1 MRKREAQ
8 YFGISGFG
16 IPRLQ
21 KPNIKHKQFSE
32 MRKRESGS
40 RISGFRELG
49 LWGFRGFKYPNTA
62 YNNPQIKKTIR
73 CGIHCFEILGFGI
86 SRFTNTWCVNT
97 TEKENPKCEK

>member
-21 KPNIKHKQFSE
+21 KPNIKHKQFFE

-40 RISGFRELG
+40 RISGFREFG
-49 LWGFRGFKYPNTA
+49 LQGFGVSSTQTPHTTIPEFRKQQDVGSTASRFWVLGFRDLQTHGA
-62 YNNPQIKKTIR
+62 
-73 CGIHCFEILGFGI
+73 
-86 SRFTNTWCVNT
+86 
-97 TEKENPKCEK
+97 

>member
-49 LWGFRGFKYPNTA
+49 LWGFRVSSTQTPHTTIPKLRKQQDVGSTA
-62 YNNPQIKKTIR
+62 LR
-73 CGIHCFEILGFGI
+73 FWVLGFRDLQTHGA
-86 SRFTNTWCVNT
+86 
-97 TEKENPKCEK
+97 